1 MALQNHP
8 ALCTGGAERFQY
20 PSANLY
26 AQMLARKQARQ
37 EALDQYYQN
46 LHKNINPAG
55 MRTQDITGG
64 FSQKVQGWEKHF
76 MENKQRIQ
84 NPKNPED
91 RNTAIENQSM
101 YQDLLMDIQ
110 KSKEPAAHEM
120 EYAKFILSGKGN
132 PTENDMKVA
141 HALSASIYS
150 REHYKDDAMTQ
161 PYTINDFDLNVP
173 QFDPKQQE
181 EFYKAATQGLTAGK
195 TYDEKSIRRDKT
207 SGQVFIPY
215 EQSYSSEQ
223 LKTIADKA
231 GSLVEGSR
239 SAKVHYENLLH
250 DKNFFDAANK
260 AYQSVYGA
268 KEVVDTPKKAAQAA
282 TIIAAQNE
290 RNKGEELRKDETL
303 DFQRQQFMEGLRQKN
318 RLDLLKER
326 EKAKSL
332 GQAADDVWIDNYI
345 DSLEDDANE
354 GGKDKLKFTQ
364 KGGRPVIAPIIE
376 VDPVLAKALE
386 KQKLQPAEVMVLPDG
401 MYKPVYYKYD
411 EKGQRIPTKSGGYEV
426 DNELSTPIS
435 RQQLKLALGGKSV
448 SATQRTREMLNQ
460 PKTEQKYES
469 ITTGTYN
476 GKKVQIGMKNGKW
489 YNIETGEEIK

>member
-1 MALQNHP
+1 
-8 ALCTGGAERFQY
+8 
-20 PSANLY
+20 
-26 AQMLARKQARQ
+26 
-37 EALDQYYQN
+37 
-46 LHKNINPAG
+46 

-110 KSKEPAAHEM
+110 KSKDAAQQEL
-120 EYAKFILSGKGN
+120 ELAKQKISGKWN
-132 PTENDMKVA
+132 PTDDDLQVA
-141 HALSASIYS
+141 GKISNSIY
-150 REHYKDDAMTQ
+150 HPNYYKDQAQTQ
-161 PYTINDFDLNVP
+161 PYTLNDLSLNVP

-195 TYDEKSIRRDKT
+195 TYDEKSLRRDKT

-215 EQSYSSEQ
+215 EQSYSADQ

-231 GSLVEGSR
+231 GNLVEGSR

-250 DKNFFDAANK
+250 DKNFFDAANQ
-260 AYQSVYGA
+260 AYKSIYGA
-268 KEVVDTPKKAAQAA
+268 NEVVDTPKKAAQAA

-290 RNKGEELRKDETL
+290 RNKGEELKKDETL

-326 EKAKSL
+326 EKAKGL

-345 DSLEDDANE
+345 DRLTEEAE
-354 GGKDKLKFTQ
+354 TGQ
-364 KGGRPVIAPIIE
+364 KGLFGAGGVGYDVAI
-376 VDPVLAKALE
+376 DPTLAKALTRDGRSPD
-386 KQKLQPAEVMVLPDG
+386 KLVVTEDG
-401 MYKPVYYKYD
+401 KYVPIFYKYD
-411 EKGQRIPTKSGGYEV
+411 KEGKLLPKEKGSTIPAVSDV
-426 DNELSTPIS
+426 LSVPMS
-435 RQQLKLALGGKSV
+435 KEQLKLALGGKSV
-448 SATQRTREMLNQ
+448 SATQRTKEMLNQ
-460 PKTEQKYES
+460 PKAAESPNHTRQEYKNAGWTDEQIDKALKA
-469 ITTGTYN
+469 
-476 GKKVQIGMKNGKW
+476 GK
-489 YNIETGEEIK
+489 IKLK